1 MSRDTSQATSALDD
15 SVGLPLKEVLPG
27 ILMFTL
33 PVDYGIDH
41 VNVYLIRESEG
52 WCLFDTGADCQAAR
66 ALWLRA
72 LDGPLAAG
80 LTRIIVSHH
89 HPDHLGLAVWLH
101 ERTGAPVLM
110 REEELTV
117 ARQTHVVNAGDRAY
131 CIDFMCRHGLSA
143 NDAKQVVGGVL
154 QSNMACA
161 VPARIE
167 SLEAGQTLHVGAH
180 AFDVLVLGGHSIAQI
195 CLYEPRLKLLLTG
208 DQLLE
213 RITPNIGVWP
223 YGETDPLPRY
233 LDSLRTIA
241 ALEIEHVLPAHHD
254 VYHAG
259 IERAHG
265 LAAHHQKALRKF
277 MARLGAEGMN
287 AAELGHAVYGAQ
299 SDPLHAYLAMGE
311 TLAHLLWL
319 ERSGYVR
326 REETP
331 SVTRWYPVAAAGD
344 EPTLTLSGDRS
355 R

>member
-1 MSRDTSQATSALDD
+1 VNTSTFPATSDLDL
-15 SVGLPLKEVLPG
+15 SAELPLREVLPG

-41 VNVYLIRESEG
+41 VNIYLIRDGQG
-52 WCLFDTGADCQAAR
+52 WCLFDTGADCEAAR
-66 ALWLRA
+66 ALWSQA
-72 LDGPLAAG
+72 LAGPLKAG

-101 ERTGAPVLM
+101 ERTGAPILM

-117 ARQTHVVNAGDRAY
+117 ARQTHVSSDADRAY
-131 CIDFMCRHGLSA
+131 CVDLMCRHGLSVVEA
-143 NDAKQVVGGVL
+143 RYVVGGVL

-161 VPARIE
+161 VPTRVE
-167 SLEAGQTLHVGAH
+167 PLEAGQMLRIGEHV
-180 AFDVLVLGGHSIAQI
+180 FEVLVLGGHSIAQI
-195 CLYEPRLKLLLTG
+195 CLYEPKVKLLLTG

-259 IERAHG
+259 VKRAHG
-265 LAAHHQKALRKF
+265 LVAHHQKALRKF
-277 MARLGAEGMN
+277 MARLGAPSMN
-287 AAELGHAVYGAQ
+287 ATELGHAVYGAQ

-319 ERSGYVR
+319 ERAAYVQ
-326 REETP
+326 REETTG
-331 SVTRWYPVAAAGD
+331 VTCWTAVPAAGV
-344 EPTLTLSGDRS
+344 EPSLTLS
-355 R
+355 

>member
-1 MSRDTSQATSALDD
+1 MNTSPAAPIIDLLAE
-15 SVGLPLKEVLPG
+15 LPLKEVLPG

-41 VNVYLIRESEG
+41 VNLYLIRDGQG
-52 WCLFDTGADCQAAR
+52 WCLFDTGADCEAAR

-72 LDGPLAAG
+72 LAGPLAAG

-101 ERTGAPVLM
+101 ERTGAPILM
-110 REEELTV
+110 REEELMV
-117 ARQTHVVNAGDRAY
+117 ARQTHVDSDVERAY
-131 CIDFMCRHGLSA
+131 CVDLMCRHGLSEA
-143 NDAKQVVGGVL
+143 AARYVVGGVL

-161 VPARIE
+161 VPARVE
-167 SLEAGQTLHVGAH
+167 PLEAGQTLHIGEHV
-180 AFDVLVLGGHSIAQI
+180 FEVLVLGGHSIAQI
-195 CLYEPRLKLLLTG
+195 CLYEPKLKLLLTG

-241 ALEIEHVLPAHHD
+241 ALEIEYVLPAHHD

-259 IERAHG
+259 VKRAHG
-265 LAAHHQKALRKF
+265 LVAHHQKALRKF
-277 MARLGAEGMN
+277 MARLGAQSMN
-287 AAELGHAVYGAQ
+287 ATELGHAVYGAQ

-319 ERSGYVR
+319 ERSGFVSR
-326 REETP
+326 QET
-331 SVTRWYPVAAAGD
+331 SAVISWYPVTTTGE
-344 EPTLTLSGDRS
+344 EPILTLSGDIPR
-355 R
+355 